1 MRTSPE
7 MDTMEVVEME
17 IAHLELRYA
26 HTRIIKRE
34 SLVALAASI
43 EQWGQIIPVI
53 TVAPRV
59 LIDGYLRVAALKLCK
74 RDTVLAEH
82 WSCREDKALL
92 RVLVSG
98 SERRWDVVEQAAL
111 IRELIDGHQM
121 SGARVAERLGRHPSW
136 VARRLSLL
144 DGLPEEI
151 LQKVRAGCLSS
162 WAASRVLA
170 PLARANV
177 DHAAALGRWITRE
190 HVSTREL
197 VAFFAHYQSSTA
209 ITRERMAAD
218 PSLFMKALRS
228 REERQAAGQVRAG
241 PEGRWVSDLLGV
253 VATLRRLSLSRAPV
267 LSPDHRSRAIKAI
280 GELTRLLQILDTE
293 IGRTHDSKG
302 LARCRPNPSP
312 EGHGHPP
319 DQPRSQGLEEHYP
332 KGPPRQGQRWDP
344 TAGEMAGGLPSGHR
358 DL

>member
-1 MRTSPE
+1 
-7 MDTMEVVEME
+7 MEVVEME

-43 EQWGQIIPVI
+43 EQWGQISPVI

-59 LIDGYLRVAALKLCK
+59 LIDGYRRVAALKLCK

-82 WSCREDKALL
+82 WSCKEDQALM

-111 IRELIDGHQM
+111 IRELMDCHEM
-121 SGARVAERLGRHPSW
+121 SRARVAGRLGRNPSW

-144 DGLPEEI
+144 EALPEEI
-151 LQKVRAGCLSS
+151 LQKVRSGCLSS

-170 PLARANV
+170 PLARANA
-177 DHAAALGRWITRE
+177 HHSAALSRWITRE
-190 HVSTREL
+190 HVSTRDL
-197 VAFFAHYQSSTA
+197 VAFFAHYQSATA

-228 REERQAAGQVRAG
+228 REEKQAAGKLRGG

-253 VATLRRLSLSRAPV
+253 VATLRRLSLSQAPV
-267 LSPDHRSRAIKAI
+267 LSPDHRSRAMEAI
-280 GELTRLLQILDTE
+280 GELTRLLYFLDAE
-293 IGRTHDSKG
+293 MGRTHDSKG
-302 LARCRPNPSP
+302 LERCRPNPSP
-312 EGHGHPP
+312 EGFGHPP
-319 DQPRSQGLEEHYP
+319 DQPRSQGLEEHHP
-332 KGPPRQGQRWDP
+332 KDP
-344 TAGEMAGGLPSGHR
+344 AR
-358 DL
+358 

>member
-34 SLVALAASI
+34 SLVTLAASI

-59 LIDGYLRVAALKLCK
+59 LIDGYLRVAVLKLCK

-121 SGARVAERLGRHPSW
+121 SGARVAERLGRNPSW

-170 PLARANV
+170 PLGARQRRSCRGPRPL
-177 DHAAALGRWITRE
+177 DHPRARLHQGACRLFCPLPVLHRHHPRADGSRPIAFYESPAQPGRKASRRPIEGRSRGPVGFGSLGRGGHPATSE
-190 HVSTREL
+190 SE
-197 VAFFAHYQSSTA
+197 SG
-209 ITRERMAAD
+209 AD
-218 PSLFMKALRS
+218 PFS
-228 REERQAAGQVRAG
+228 RPSEPCHQSHWRAH
-241 PEGRWVSDLLGV
+241 PL
-253 VATLRRLSLSRAPV
+253 AT
-267 LSPDHRSRAIKAI
+267 D
-280 GELTRLLQILDTE
+280 
-293 IGRTHDSKG
+293 
-302 LARCRPNPSP
+302 
-312 EGHGHPP
+312 
-319 DQPRSQGLEEHYP
+319 PRYRNRE
-332 KGPPRQGQRWDP
+332 DP
-344 TAGEMAGGLPSGHR
+344 
-358 DL
+358 